1 MKSFKRHIL
10 EKLKV
15 SKNNIYSI
23 TLESLIDALHNYM
36 MRNGLFYAAYINL
49 SKVFKKYPT
58 VLEYNGTYTDKNI
71 IGNEIHEIRY
81 LHESVPKKDTV
92 FIYFDNR
99 LLTNSIQIENTKELN
114 DIFGEE
120 ALDKIYDYIC
130 KH

>member
-1 MKSFKRHIL
+1 MKSFKQHIL

-15 SKNNIYSI
+15 SKNNIYAI
-23 TLESLIDALHNYM
+23 TLESLIDALQDYKK
-36 MRNGLFYAAYINL
+36 RNSLLYAMSIDLN
-49 SKVFKKYPT
+49 KVYKKYPT
-58 VLEYNGTYTDKNI
+58 VLEYHATYTNRNI
-71 IGNEIHEIRY
+71 IGNEIQLIRY
-81 LHESVPKKDTV
+81 IHESVPERDAV
-92 FIYFDNR
+92 FIYFDEH

>member
-1 MKSFKRHIL
+1 MKELKQHIL

-15 SKNNIYSI
+15 SKNNIYGI
-23 TLESLIDALHNYM
+23 TLESLIDALQNYM

-58 VLEYNGTYTDKNI
+58 VLEYHGTYTNRNI
-71 IGNEIHEIRY
+71 IGNEIKAIRY
-81 LHESVPKKDTV
+81 IHESVPKKDTV
-92 FIYFDNR
+92 FIYFDHS

-120 ALDKIYDYIC
+120 ALDKIYDYIV